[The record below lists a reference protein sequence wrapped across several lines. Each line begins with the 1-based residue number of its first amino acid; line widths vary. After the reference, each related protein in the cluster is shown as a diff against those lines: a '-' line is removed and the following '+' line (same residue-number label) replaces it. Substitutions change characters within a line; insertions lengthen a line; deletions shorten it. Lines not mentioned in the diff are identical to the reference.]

1 MPEKKESTTK
11 NLMLRLPNDE
21 YVKLK
26 ALAEHRGTSLNS
38 QILLA
43 INLAAESTRGLYVD
57 GSQLSNVGQQQMMRS
72 PAWLAELTIGYR
84 PSASGLFSPLE
95 TVHAILEDWLNL
107 HSKLRNEL
115 FKLGLVVGSMD
126 EILKLLS
133 IKQNAFLL
141 SSHAGENKQKALEIA
156 ESVNGLPGLF
166 RATNSYREIAGGL
179 KQVIDELESVEK
191 YFHRS
196 LDLLRNANN
205 QRSE

>member
-1 MPEKKESTTK
+1 MTEKKESTTK

-26 ALAEHRGTSLNS
+26 ALAEHHGTSLNS

-43 INLAAESTRGLYVD
+43 INLATESTHGLYVD

-72 PAWLAELTIGYR
+72 PAWLAELGYR
-84 PSASGLFSPLE
+84 PSASGLFSTPLE